1 MTQLSELIETQTP
14 SAHLSALLLKLSF
27 PIPENLFIK
36 LPAHSIPITNSPLSL
51 HNPPHLPLPSHH
63 ILPSAAALAA
73 VFSVANRM
81 YRLMRA
87 RACLWNHMFSQNSD
101 KRLSEPWKFGEVVT
115 GEPGMITLVARD
127 RLFQVVSSGS
137 DIVSRAVMG
146 GFGPKYGEIV
156 GCVYRGDIEM
166 RSGGRE
172 MGLAKFEA
180 VSSEGKSMIDG

>member
-1 MTQLSELIETQTP
+1 
-14 SAHLSALLLKLSF
+14 
-27 PIPENLFIK
+27 
-36 LPAHSIPITNSPLSL
+36 
-51 HNPPHLPLPSHH
+51 
-63 ILPSAAALAA
+63 
-73 VFSVANRM
+73 
-81 YRLMRA
+81 
-87 RACLWNHMFSQNSD
+87 MFSQNSD

-146 GFGPKYGEIV
+146 GFSPKYGEIV
-156 GCVYRGDIEM
+156 GCVYGGGIEM

-180 VSSEGKSMIDG
+180 VLND